1 MNAAPHTLI
10 LIDDHPLV
18 RDGLR
23 ARLGAVPTLRVVGE
37 AGNGRAALEL
47 AAGSHPDIA
56 LVDVN
61 MPDVDGLEL
70 IARLRE
76 LDPAPAC
83 IVLTM
88 FDKPEYVRQAVR
100 AGARGYV
107 LKDSPAGEI
116 VAAIE
121 AVAAGDTYYSAAL
134 VQGLATITGAEAD
147 PGLTEREREIL
158 LLVAGGETSKRI
170 AQILGISFRTVETHR
185 LSIRRK
191 LGIDSTAGLVRYA
204 IEQGWID

>member
-1 MNAAPHTLI
+1 MNATPHTLI

-23 ARLGAVPTLRVVGE
+23 ARLGAAPGLRVVGE
-37 AGNGRAALEL
+37 AGSGHAALEL
-47 AAGSHPDIA
+47 AARSHPDIA
-56 LVDVN
+56 LVDVS

-70 IARLRE
+70 VARLRE

-116 VAAIE
+116 VAAID
-121 AVAAGDTYYSAAL
+121 AVAAGGTYYSAAL
-134 VQGLATITGAEAD
+134 VQGLAAIGGTEAD

-170 AQILGISFRTVETHR
+170 AQLLGISFRTVETHR

-191 LGIDSTAGLVRYA
+191 LGIESTAGLVRYA
-204 IEQGWID
+204 IEQGWIA

>member
-1 MNAAPHTLI
+1 MNAPPHTLI

-23 ARLGAVPTLRVVGE
+23 ARLGAVAGLRVIGE
-37 AGNGRAALEL
+37 AGSGHEALEL
-47 AAGSHPDIA
+47 AARSRPDIA
-56 LVDVN
+56 LVDIN

-121 AVAAGDTYYSAAL
+121 AVAAGHTHYSAAL
-134 VQGLATITGAEAD
+134 VQGLATIGGTEPD
-147 PGLTEREREIL
+147 PALTEREREIL
-158 LLVAGGETSKRI
+158 LLVAAGETSKRI

-204 IEQGWID
+204 LEQGWTG

>member
-116 VAAIE
+116 VSAIE

>member
-1 MNAAPHTLI
+1 MNPAARTLI

-23 ARLGAVPTLRVVGE
+23 ARLGAVPGLRVVAE
-37 AGNGRAALEL
+37 AGSGRTALEL
-47 AAGSHPDIA
+47 AASSHPDIA
-56 LVDVN
+56 LVDLN
-61 MPDVDGLEL
+61 MPDVDGLDL
-70 IARLRE
+70 ITRLRE

-134 VQGLATITGAEAD
+134 VQGLAAITDAEAE

>member
-37 AGNGRAALEL
+37 AGNGRAAREL